1 MPSTKLLPF
10 AAPAALAAALTI
22 FAVPAAAQTTGTI
35 GVTLNVTSAC
45 VINGANALQASAGT
59 VGTIRFPDQPGIFGN
74 IDADLVGTGQ
84 SGAMSVLCSPG
95 ASPVL
100 TIGSGQN
107 DAAGRHRLASNG
119 NTLPY
124 RLFSDAARTTELTI
138 NHQIA
143 LPVATS
149 TATLVPIYARV
160 TSNGAVIP
168 AGAYSDTVQ
177 VTLSW

>member
-1 MPSTKLLPF
+1 MPCTKLLYVAGTALLAF
-10 AAPAALAAALTI
+10 AA
-22 FAVPAAAQTTGTI
+22 VPTAAQTTGTI
-35 GVTLNVTSAC
+35 AVTLNVTSAC
-45 VINGANALQASAGT
+45 VINGASALQGSAGT
-59 VGTIRFPDQPGIFGN
+59 VGAIRFPDQPGIFAN
-74 IDADLVGTGQ
+74 VDADLVGTGQ

-100 TIGSGQN
+100 TVGAGQN
-107 DAAGRHRLASNG
+107 DAAGRHRLASSG

-124 RLFSDAARTTELTI
+124 RLYSDASRTTELTI

-160 TSNGAVIP
+160 TSGGAVIP
-168 AGAYSDTVQ
+168 AGSYSDTVQ
-177 VTLSW
+177 ITLSW